1 MVIQQSN
8 SSHTVVS
15 MSGVPAVVLLPAGNH
30 VKLINPV
37 FLTVHVSLFTG
48 PQCSSVASQVMPGWA
63 GGELCAVFTL
73 LTDS

>member
-1 MVIQQSN
+1 MFTDTKGFPLWTRQHMVIQQSN

-48 PQCSSVASQVMPGWA
+48 PH
-63 GGELCAVFTL
+63 TL
-73 LTDS
+73 STV